1 MLHYVEKP
9 ETYVSDTINGGAY
22 LFSSEIFKHM
32 AQVFDEQ
39 YKIELVMVLYYIHP
53 YTVVWKTFNVK
64 KISYDS
70 LVTKF
75 KHTNIIPLQNFSHKI
90 YLNYSYL

>member
-32 AQVFDEQ
+32 AHVFDEQ
-39 YKIELVMVLYYIHP
+39 YKIELVIQIVLHMLINEKLLLLLS
-53 YTVVWKTFNVK
+53 TVLKPIRKTAEV
-64 KISYDS
+64 
-70 LVTKF
+70 L
-75 KHTNIIPLQNFSHKI
+75 
-90 YLNYSYL
+90 